1 MMSMVEDWGTARER
15 QRKRRRWKWVAIAI
29 VAVAVAPILA
39 TFIMG
44 VIEGHTSVAT
54 PDRAI
59 RTRAHASYIAT
70 AIAML
75 AAVTINYRIWRAADE
90 VERRQM
96 TDALALGGIVALV
109 TLPILS
115 LAAVP
120 LGFDNPGMIGWGL
133 AIAALVTL
141 RIVQRLRG

>member
-1 MMSMVEDWGTARER
+1 MVEDWGTARER
-15 QRKRRRWKWVAIAI
+15 HRRRWRWKWVAIAI
-29 VAVAVAPILA
+29 AVVAVAPILA
-39 TFIMG
+39 TFVMG
-44 VIEGHTSVAT
+44 VIEGYSSVAT
-54 PDRAI
+54 PDHAI

-90 VERRQM
+90 VERQQM
-96 TDALALGGIVALV
+96 VGALALAGIVALV

-120 LGFDNPGMIGWGL
+120 LGFDHPGMIGWGL